1 MHSPSEPPE
10 IITTPVK
17 GQAESRRSQE
27 SWSFLEDVKAPN
39 DGSQKR
45 FEGSRPDVYEAFIRA
60 LSGFHTTTK
69 QETEDVD
76 ERLVSLHETV
86 GVLLHGHQDLMER
99 FESSLPRDY
108 LNRRRNM
115 PEHQS

>member
-17 GQAESRRSQE
+17 GQAESRTSQE
-27 SWSFLEDVKAPN
+27 SWSFLEDVK
-39 DGSQKR
+39 KR